1 MHQLKFDIKKTKD
14 EIENLQD
21 AASMVEEAMGDPIK
35 LFIGDALVDV
45 DEEAGTNYVEK
56 LIDEKQELLDKQT
69 DELDAVDEDL
79 KGLKSFLY
87 ARFGQSINLEE
98 NK

>member
-1 MHQLKFDIKKTKD
+1 MHQLKYEIKKTKD

-56 LIDEKQELLDKQT
+56 MIEEKQEQLEKQT
-69 DELDAVDEDL
+69 DDLDEVDEEL

-98 NK
+98 DK

>member
-1 MHQLKFDIKKTKD
+1 
-14 EIENLQD
+14 
-21 AASMVEEAMGDPIK
+21 MVEEAMGDPIK